1 MQTPIGPALLFIKLI
16 ERVGKSP
23 GSSQKIAVFG
33 YSAEQ
38 EFVFERAIKF
48 AIQSYTDERGILA
61 PVRPGRN
68 VCPHVGE
75 IQVTRKTDVCYPF
88 LSCEYEAINTK

>member
-1 MQTPIGPALLFIKLI
+1 MQTPTGPALFFIKLI

-38 EFVFERAIKF
+38 EFVFERAIRF

-61 PVRPGRN
+61 PVRPSR
-68 VCPHVGE
+68 
-75 IQVTRKTDVCYPF
+75 R
-88 LSCEYEAINTK
+88 LL